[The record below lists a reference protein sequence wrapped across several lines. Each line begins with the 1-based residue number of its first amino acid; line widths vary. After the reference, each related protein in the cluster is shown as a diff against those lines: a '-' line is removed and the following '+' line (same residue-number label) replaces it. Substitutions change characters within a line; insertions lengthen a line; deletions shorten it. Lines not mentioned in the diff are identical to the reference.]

1 MTEAV
6 LFDLLGTLVPSPPCT
21 AFRLMFDSI
30 ADVLSQPK
38 DDFFEQWMS
47 VNDDRL
53 LGTFGSS
60 EGDIL
65 HVASLFGVEV
75 TADQMAE
82 CMQSRRSAMLEWLTP
97 KPRTMETLTR
107 LTELDY
113 KLALVSDCVFD
124 VPAVWSMT
132 PMSELILTTVFSCV
146 EGLRKPDKRIYLRA
160 LTKLGVNP
168 EAALFIGDGG
178 SNELAG
184 AVAVGIP
191 AVCLDDQPQDAS
203 EVLRVGVQEWHG
215 PTVNDI
221 SEVVTLANHGPPAR

>member
-1 MTEAV
+1 MTEAI
-6 LFDLLGTLVPSPPCT
+6 LFDLLGTLVPSPPRT
-21 AFRLMFDSI
+21 AYRLMVNSI
-30 ADVLSQPK
+30 AAVLSQAK
-38 DDFFEQWMS
+38 DEFFEQWMS

-75 TADQMAE
+75 TTEQMAE
-82 CMQSRRSAMLEWLTP
+82 CMQSRRATTLEWLTP
-97 KPRTMETLTR
+97 KPRTMETLAR
-107 LTELDY
+107 LTELDC

-124 VPAVWSMT
+124 VPGVWSRT
-132 PMSELILTTVFSCV
+132 PMSELIPTTVFSCV
-146 EGLRKPDKRIYLRA
+146 EGIRKPDRRMYLRA
-160 LTKLGVNP
+160 LTKLGINP

-178 SNELAG
+178 SDELRG
-184 AVAVGIP
+184 AVNAGIP
-191 AVCLDDQPQDAS
+191 AVRLDDQPQDAS

-221 SEVVTLANHGPPAR
+221 SEVVSLANHGLSAR